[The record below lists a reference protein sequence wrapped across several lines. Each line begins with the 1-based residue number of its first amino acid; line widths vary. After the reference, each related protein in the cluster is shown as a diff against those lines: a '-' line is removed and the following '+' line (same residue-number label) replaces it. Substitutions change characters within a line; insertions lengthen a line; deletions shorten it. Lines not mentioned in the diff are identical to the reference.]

1 MEKNHI
7 RRFGQRGPHRRN
19 DPGRLRLWP
28 IGWALAACCAAAGI
42 ALAGL
47 TWVAWALLRKPKLP
61 HSSTISLHDAI
72 GVLQLVFASVAGAG
86 ALVALVVAYRR
97 QKVAETEA
105 AHDRTRVL
113 NERFTTI
120 AAQLGDDQAAVRLAG
135 VHAMAG
141 LADDWEEN
149 RQTCIDV
156 LCAYLRMPYE
166 PEPGDEA
173 PSAERLAFRGIREV
187 RHTVIRVIAAHL
199 GLEAVVSWQ
208 GLNFDFTGVTLDGG
222 DFSGARFSG
231 GEVNFSGARFSG
243 SEVNFSGAAFSGS
256 WVNFRGAVFSAGEVN
271 FSGAAFSGGEVN
283 FSCAR
288 FSGGT
293 VRFNRAAFSG
303 GEVSFNWRRVLR
315 RHGQIQPRRVLRRLR
330 SISSAPGSPAARSAS
345 AAPGSPAA
353 RSDSTGPR
361 SPAPRSDSTT
371 PRSPAAKLTSAVQ
384 LTGLIRRRSTG
395 KARHPPRSSCR
406 QLDLDTAMDKV
417 ADRVLEAR
425 RKGWQDTD
433 KEGNTLRR
441 TMGIASLGGAT
452 VDNEEN
458 SVSASGDP
466 GAGRYRAAGQAL
478 RCLRGAVRC
487 GASAAASAT
496 ALPGQPQGPCPSQV
510 RTSGGHE
517 SPGTHS
523 PPSSSGEPSP
533 TQQYQ
538 APTGADQ
545 CARDALSGT
554 RRASQ
559 GVDQNMSHLRLLQRL
574 QRRHHCR

>member
-7 RRFGQRGPHRRN
+7 KRFGQRGPHRRN

-28 IGWALAACCAAAGI
+28 IGWALAACCVAAGM

-47 TWVAWALLRKPKLP
+47 TWLAWALLRKPKLP

-105 AHDRTRVL
+105 AHDGTRVL

-199 GLEAVVSWQ
+199 GPEAVVSWQ
-208 GLNFDFTGVTLDGG
+208 GLNFDFTGVTFDGG

-231 GEVNFSGARFSG
+231 GEVSFSCAKFSGG
-243 SEVNFSGAAFSGS
+243 EVNFSVAAFSGS
-256 WVNFRGAVFSAGEVN
+256 WVNFRGALFSGGEVN
-271 FSGAAFSGGEVN
+271 FSGAAFSGGGVN

-303 GEVSFNWRRVLR
+303 AEVSFNWATFSGGTVRFDHAVFSGGWVHFLGARFSGGTVSFSGARFSGGTVRFNRAAFSGAEVTLGAAVFSGGEADFSSAADWSDPPTFDWKGAPPAKVKLPTTR
-315 RHGQIQPRRVLRRLR
+315 PGHGDGHGGRLGAGGAAEGLAGHRQRGEHAAPHHGHRQPRRR
-330 SISSAPGSPAARSAS
+330 
-345 AAPGSPAA
+345 
-353 RSDSTGPR
+353 D
-361 SPAPRSDSTT
+361 
-371 PRSPAAKLTSAVQ
+371 
-384 LTGLIRRRSTG
+384 
-395 KARHPPRSSCR
+395 
-406 QLDLDTAMDKV
+406 
-417 ADRVLEAR
+417 
-425 RKGWQDTD
+425 
-433 KEGNTLRR
+433 
-441 TMGIASLGGAT
+441 GG
-452 VDNEEN
+452 
-458 SVSASGDP
+458 
-466 GAGRYRAAGQAL
+466 Q
-478 RCLRGAVRC
+478 
-487 GASAAASAT
+487 
-496 ALPGQPQGPCPSQV
+496 
-510 RTSGGHE
+510 
-517 SPGTHS
+517 
-523 PPSSSGEPSP
+523 
-533 TQQYQ
+533 
-538 APTGADQ
+538 
-545 CARDALSGT
+545 
-554 RRASQ
+554 
-559 GVDQNMSHLRLLQRL
+559 
-574 QRRHHCR
+574 

>member
-7 RRFGQRGPHRRN
+7 KRFGQRGPHRRN

-47 TWVAWALLRKPKLP
+47 TWLAWALLRKPKLP

-105 AHDRTRVL
+105 AHDGTRVL

-120 AAQLGDDQAAVRLAG
+120 AAQLGDDQPAVRLAG

-199 GLEAVVSWQ
+199 RPEAVVSWQ
-208 GLNFDFTGVTLDGG
+208 GLNFDFTGVTFDGG

-231 GEVNFSGARFSG
+231 GEVNFSCARFSG
-243 SEVNFSGAAFSGS
+243 GEVRFSVAAFSGS
-256 WVNFRGAVFSAGEVN
+256 WVNFRGAVFSGGEVN
-271 FSGAAFSGGEVN
+271 FSVAAFSGGEVN
-283 FSCAR
+283 FSGAR

-303 GEVSFNWRRVLR
+303 AEVSFNWAAFSGGEVNFSGTRFSGGTVRFNRAAFSGSTVRFDHAVFSGGEADFSSAADWSDPPTFDWKAAPPAKVKLPTAPPG
-315 RHGQIQPRRVLRRLR
+315 HGDGYGGRLGAGGAAEGLAGHRQRGEHAAPHHGHRQPRRR
-330 SISSAPGSPAARSAS
+330 
-345 AAPGSPAA
+345 
-353 RSDSTGPR
+353 D
-361 SPAPRSDSTT
+361 
-371 PRSPAAKLTSAVQ
+371 
-384 LTGLIRRRSTG
+384 
-395 KARHPPRSSCR
+395 
-406 QLDLDTAMDKV
+406 
-417 ADRVLEAR
+417 
-425 RKGWQDTD
+425 
-433 KEGNTLRR
+433 
-441 TMGIASLGGAT
+441 GG
-452 VDNEEN
+452 
-458 SVSASGDP
+458 
-466 GAGRYRAAGQAL
+466 Q
-478 RCLRGAVRC
+478 
-487 GASAAASAT
+487 
-496 ALPGQPQGPCPSQV
+496 
-510 RTSGGHE
+510 
-517 SPGTHS
+517 
-523 PPSSSGEPSP
+523 
-533 TQQYQ
+533 
-538 APTGADQ
+538 
-545 CARDALSGT
+545 
-554 RRASQ
+554 
-559 GVDQNMSHLRLLQRL
+559 
-574 QRRHHCR
+574 